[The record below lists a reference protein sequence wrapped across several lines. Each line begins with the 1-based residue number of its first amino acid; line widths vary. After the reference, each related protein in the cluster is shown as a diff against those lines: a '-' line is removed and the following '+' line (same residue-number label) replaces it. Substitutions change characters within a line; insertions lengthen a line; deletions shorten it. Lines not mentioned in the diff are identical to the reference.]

1 MESPI
6 DKIENE
12 IEHLYE
18 YVEHTSGDK
27 QLAVKLAIKLIE
39 NEYIHENT
47 IIIYDPLLV
56 DLLEESRLHK
66 KTLESLEKQTFF
78 KSFASTLVSPVKETD
93 VKSEAKPLSKILSNK
108 HSVLDY
114 FSVSESTKTS
124 DKLTDK
130 KSEKIVPKTEIITL
144 DVESMPKKADS
155 TTDKISHIGGSSSYD
170 VGSFAIYCDG
180 ACKNNGKRNA
190 RAGYGLSVQYN
201 NKEVYLISKAL
212 EDSESHTNQRA
223 ELRALSDALEITYKK
238 ITYLSNKLELKI
250 PIKKVHIYSDSEYS
264 INCLTKWAPS
274 WSKRGWRKADGKEVL
289 HVDIIKPM
297 FEEWTKW
304 NMYTGGLVYDIQ
316 IHHVRS
322 HTGKTDPISLGNE
335 RADELAVLS
344 IS

>member
-1 MESPI
+1 MESPN

-12 IEHLYE
+12 LEHLYE
-18 YVEHTSGDK
+18 YIEYTSGDK
-27 QLAVKLAIKLIE
+27 QLAIKLAIKLIE
-39 NEYIHENT
+39 NEYVHENT
-47 IIIYDPLLV
+47 DIIYDPLLV

-78 KSFASTLVSPVKETD
+78 KSTLSSPIEP
-93 VKSEAKPLSKILSNK
+93 KPLSKILSTK

-114 FSVSESTKTS
+114 FSGSEPISNISSKPTS
-124 DKLTDK
+124 KP
-130 KSEKIVPKTEIITL
+130 IPKTEIIPV
-144 DVESMPKKADS
+144 DIESMPKRAE
-155 TTDKISHIGGSSSYD
+155 TTTSDKISHIGGTSYD
-170 VGSFAIYCDG
+170 IGSFSIYCDG

-190 RAGYGLSVQYN
+190 KAGYGLSVQYD

-223 ELRALSDALEITYKK
+223 ELHALSDALDIAYKK

-250 PIKKVHIYSDSEYS
+250 PVKKVHIYSDSEYS
-264 INCLTKWAPS
+264 INCLIKWAPS
-274 WSKRGWRKADGKEVL
+274 WSKRGWRKADGKDVL

-304 NMYTGGLVYDIQ
+304 NMYTGGLMYDIQ

>member
-1 MESPI
+1 MESPS
-6 DKIENE
+6 DKIEKE
-12 IEHLYE
+12 LDHLYE
-18 YVEHTSGDK
+18 YVEHTVGDK
-27 QLAVKLAIKLIE
+27 QFAVKLAIKLIE
-39 NEYIHENT
+39 NEYVHENT
-47 IIIYDPLLV
+47 TIIDDPLLV
-56 DLLEESRLHK
+56 DLLNESRLHK
-66 KTLESLEKQTFF
+66 KTMESLEKQTFF
-78 KSFASTLVSPVKETD
+78 KTFDSSPVKSDD
-93 VKSEAKPLSKILSNK
+93 VKSDEKSETKPLSKILSTK

-114 FSVSESTKTS
+114 FGVSEPS
-124 DKLTDK
+124 
-130 KSEKIVPKTEIITL
+130 KSSKPLVKTEIITL
-144 DVESMPKKADS
+144 DVESMSKKSDS
-155 TTDKISHIGGSSSYD
+155 TVDKISHIGGSSYD
-170 VGSFAIYCDG
+170 IGSFAIYCDG

-190 RAGYGLSVQYN
+190 KAGYGLSVQYN

-212 EDSESHTNQRA
+212 EDSESQTNQRA
-223 ELRALSDALEITYKK
+223 ELRALFDALEIAYKK
-238 ITYLSNKLELKI
+238 IVYLSNKLELKI

-274 WSKRGWRKADGKEVL
+274 WSKRGWRKADGKDVL

-304 NMYTGGLVYDIQ
+304 NMYNRGLMYDIQ